1 MQPNVP
7 RFGLFAVFFA
17 GILVATLSA
26 VLFGTIMFVSQLSL
40 FLALAYLVRF
50 LAGFSM
56 AVLWST
62 VLAILLASHP
72 TRPAAVYA
80 LLDTTFGFGFSLG
93 PVFGS
98 FMYTISGF
106 LLPFCVCGA
115 AIFSTGMLSL
125 PLIGPL
131 TSVAEKHL
139 TSDRPPARPLFSSSF
154 FLTALLTPSTA
165 AFSSFGFTLSL
176 LELHLSSLGL
186 TASSIGF
193 CFLTFS
199 ATYTLI
205 TVLSGLVTDSYIRPW
220 TVCVT
225 GLFCL
230 LLSFF
235 FLGPSPLLPIPSRI
249 PLKLVGL
256 MFLGFGTGSVL
267 VASYSCALN
276 AARQMPA
283 SYPEDVK
290 TYSLVS
296 SLWTAAFAIGS
307 FLGTSLA
314 GLLFDDI
321 GWAWSCTAV
330 QALIGITLVLSLAA
344 ACRDNK
350 SKYKSLEGINR
361 EDKLNME
368 DENLKSF
375 NS

>member
-1 MQPNVP
+1 MKLDIP
-7 RFGLFAVFFA
+7 RFGLFSVFLT

-26 VLFGTIMFVSQLSL
+26 ILFGTTVFVSQLSL
-40 FLALAYLVRF
+40 FLAFAYLVRF
-50 LAGFSM
+50 MEGFSM

-72 TRPAAVYA
+72 SRPAAVYA
-80 LLDTTFGFGFSLG
+80 LLDTTYGLGNSLG
-93 PVFGS
+93 PIFGS

-131 TSVAEKHL
+131 TSAAEKHL

-154 FLTALLTPSTA
+154 FLIALLTTSTA

-205 TVLSGLVTDSYIRPW
+205 TVLSGLVTDSYIKPW

-249 PLKLVGL
+249 PLKSVGL

-283 SYPEDVK
+283 YPEDVK

-296 SLWTAAFAIGS
+296 SLWTAAFTIGS

-314 GLLFDDI
+314 GLLFDNI

-330 QALIGITLVLSLAA
+330 QGLISITLVLSLAA
-344 ACRDNK
+344 ACWEKK
-350 SKYKSLEGINR
+350 SNYKSLEDINR
-361 EDKLNME
+361 EDKMKME
-368 DENLKSF
+368 DKNLKTY
-375 NS
+375 NP

>member
-1 MQPNVP
+1 M
-7 RFGLFAVFFA
+7 
-17 GILVATLSA
+17 ATLSA
-26 VLFGTIMFVSQLSL
+26 VLFGTIVLVSQLSL
-40 FLALAYLVRF
+40 FLAFAYIVRF
-50 LAGFSM
+50 LEGFSM

-80 LLDTTFGFGFSLG
+80 LIDTTFGLGLSLG

-98 FMYTISGF
+98 SLYTISGF

-131 TSVAEKHL
+131 TSAAEKHL

-154 FLTALLTPSTA
+154 FLIALLTTSTA

-205 TVLSGLVTDSYIRPW
+205 TVLSGLVTDSYIQPW

-235 FLGPSPLLPIPSRI
+235 FLGPSPLLPIPSRM
-249 PLKLVGL
+249 PMKSMGL

-283 SYPEDVK
+283 YPEDVK

-314 GLLFDDI
+314 GLLFDNI

-330 QALIGITLVLSLAA
+330 QGLISITLVLSLGA
-344 ACRDNK
+344 ACREKK
-350 SKYKSLEGINR
+350 SKFTLLEGINR
-361 EDKLNME
+361 EDKLKVE
-368 DENLKSF
+368 DENLKTY
-375 NS
+375 NP